1 MAVFTP
7 SYPLT
12 LPTATGV
19 ITQNFSLTRAV
30 AVTTSPFTFQT
41 QVHQH
46 QGEFWRTVISL
57 PPMLRANANI
67 WLSFLL
73 QLRGRRGTFKIGDQD
88 AKTITGVATGT
99 IRVNGASQTGNQ
111 VALDGFANS
120 TNNVFKAGDY
130 IQIGS
135 YLYMVIEDVNSN
147 SSGEANVKIEPA
159 LRSSIETIND
169 DTTVIYSNTTTLM
182 RLDTN
187 ELGWQT
193 DKVSKYGISFSAS
206 EAL

>member
-7 SYPLT
+7 TYPLT

-169 DTTVIYSNTTTLM
+169 DTTVVYSNTTTLM

>member
-88 AKTITGVATGT
+88 AKTITGAATGT

-120 TNNVFKAGDY
+120 TSNVFKAGDY

-135 YLYMVIEDVNSN
+135 YLYMVIEDVSSN
-147 SSGEANVKIEPA
+147 ASGEADVKIEPA
-159 LRSSIETIND
+159 LRSSLETIAD
-169 DTTVIYSNTTTLM
+169 DTTVIYSNTTTIM

>member
-7 SYPLT
+7 TYPLT
-12 LPTATGV
+12 LPTATGI

-120 TNNVFKAGDY
+120 TNNVFKAGYY

-169 DTTVIYSNTTTLM
+169 DTTVVYSNTTTLM

>member
-7 SYPLT
+7 TYPLT
-12 LPTATGV
+12 LPTATGI

-120 TNNVFKAGDY
+120 TNNVFKPGDY

-169 DTTVIYSNTTTLM
+169 DTTVVYSNTTTLM

>member
-88 AKTITGVATGT
+88 AKSITGVATGT

-111 VALDGFANS
+111 IALDGFANS

-135 YLYMVIEDVNSN
+135 FLYMVIEDVNSN

-159 LRSSIETIND
+159 LRSSLETIND
-169 DTTVIYSNTTTLM
+169 DTTVVYSNTTTIM
-182 RLDTN
+182 RLDSN

>member
-1 MAVFTP
+1 
-7 SYPLT
+7 
-12 LPTATGV
+12 
-19 ITQNFSLTRAV
+19 
-30 AVTTSPFTFQT
+30 
-41 QVHQH
+41 
-46 QGEFWRTVISL
+46 
-57 PPMLRANANI
+57 MLRANANI

-88 AKTITGVATGT
+88 AKTITGAATGT

-120 TNNVFKAGDY
+120 TSNVFKAGDY

-135 YLYMVIEDVNSN
+135 YLYMVIEDVSSN
-147 SSGEANVKIEPA
+147 ASGEADVKIEPA
-159 LRSSIETIND
+159 LRSSLETIAD
-169 DTTVIYSNTTTLM
+169 DTTVIYSNTTTIM
-182 RLDTN
+182 RLDSN

>member
-12 LPTATGV
+12 FPTVSGV
-19 ITQNFSLTRAV
+19 QTQSFSLVRNV
-30 AVTTSPFTFQT
+30 AVSTSPFTGQDQVFQ
-41 QVHQH
+41 HE
-46 QGEFWRTVISL
+46 GEFWATQIKF
-57 PPMLRANANI
+57 PPMLKDKAATI
-67 WLSFLL
+67 IAFLL
-73 QLRGRRGTFKIGDQD
+73 QLRGRRGTFKLGDQD
-88 AKTITGVATGT
+88 RKTIQGVATGT

-135 YLYMVIEDVNSN
+135 FLYMVTEDVNSN
-147 SSGEANVKIEPA
+147 SSGEANVKIEPS
-159 LRSSIETIND
+159 LRQGIETIAD
-169 DTTVIYSNTTTLM
+169 DATVTYSNTTTLF
-182 RLDTN
+182 RLDSN
-187 ELGWQT
+187 ETGWDT
-193 DKVSKYGISFSAS
+193 DQVSKYGISLSAT

>member
-12 LPTATGV
+12 FPTVSGV
-19 ITQNFSLTRAV
+19 QTQTFSLVRNV
-30 AVTTSPFTFQT
+30 AVSTSPFTGQDQVFQ
-41 QVHQH
+41 HE
-46 QGEFWRTVISL
+46 GEFWATQIKF
-57 PPMLRANANI
+57 PPMLKDKAATI
-67 WLSFLL
+67 IAFLL
-73 QLRGRRGTFKIGDQD
+73 QLRGRRGTFKLGDQD
-88 AKTITGVATGT
+88 RKTIQGVATGT

-135 YLYMVIEDVNSN
+135 FLYMVTEDVNSN
-147 SSGEANVKIEPA
+147 SSGEANVKIEPS
-159 LRSSIETIND
+159 LRQGIETIAD
-169 DTTVIYSNTTTLM
+169 DATVTYSNTTTLF
-182 RLDTN
+182 RLDSN
-187 ELGWQT
+187 ETGWDT
-193 DKVSKYGISFSAS
+193 DQVSKYGISLSAT

>member
-147 SSGEANVKIEPA
+147 GSGEANVKIEPA
-159 LRSSIETIND
+159 LRSSLETIND
-169 DTTVIYSNTTTLM
+169 DTTVVYSNTTTIM
-182 RLDTN
+182 RLDSN

>member
-12 LPTATGV
+12 FPTVSG
-19 ITQNFSLTRAV
+19 IQTQRFSLVRTV
-30 AVTTSPFTFQT
+30 AVSSSPFTGQDQVFQ
-41 QVHQH
+41 HE
-46 QGEFWRTVISL
+46 GEFWTTQIKF
-57 PPMLRANANI
+57 PPMLKDKAAVI
-67 WLSFLL
+67 IGFLL
-73 QLRGRRGTFKIGDQD
+73 QLRGRRGTFKLGDQD
-88 AKTITGVATGT
+88 RKTIQGVATGT

-135 YLYMVIEDVNSN
+135 FLYMVTEDVNSN
-147 SSGEANVKIEPA
+147 SSGEANVKIEPS
-159 LRSSIETIND
+159 LRQGIETIAD
-169 DTTVIYSNTTTLM
+169 DATVTYSNTTTLF
-182 RLDTN
+182 RLDSN
-187 ELGWQT
+187 ETGWDT
-193 DKVSKYGISFSAS
+193 DQVSKYGISLSAT

>member
-12 LPTATGV
+12 LPTATGIV
-19 ITQNFSLTRAV
+19 TQNFSLTRAV

-147 SSGEANVKIEPA
+147 GSGEANVKIEPA